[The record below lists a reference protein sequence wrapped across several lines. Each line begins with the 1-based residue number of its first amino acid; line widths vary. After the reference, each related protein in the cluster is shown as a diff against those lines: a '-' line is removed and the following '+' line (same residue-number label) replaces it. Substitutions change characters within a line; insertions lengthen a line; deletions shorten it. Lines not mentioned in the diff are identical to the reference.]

1 MKKLIISTLLT
12 AGLICS
18 CEKPQTE
25 GPDESCMIFLAANTS
40 ETKAPFNGTAPS
52 ESQPL
57 DALVCI
63 STDSY
68 SYPSGGNDGTTDGTI
83 GKHLQVQFSSG
94 SRQLINGAYYNKST
108 PDRTVYFSAMHP
120 QSGWSFADN
129 TSVHCTFDGS
139 DDVMFAPQETGK
151 YGNQNPPTLNF
162 RHLLTWI
169 KMEIKADSEA
179 VATAWGPL
187 RSITIGSKNGISI
200 DLGKAFSKDD
210 VVFDND
216 VDMKFYKISSPEEVF
231 PDATTGYPMTTASSE
246 VAYVLCAPVIA
257 YEFDPG
263 AAEDEIRIPEYH
275 IRIVSENRDV
285 TIPIDLMNGEGSYA
299 EASTMGKQ
307 FTLSLTFMMGNTIA
321 VSTNI
326 TDWSTGG
333 IGFGKIEE

>member
-1 MKKLIISTLLT
+1 MKRLIISTLLT
-12 AGLICS
+12 AGLIYS

-25 GPDESCMIFLAANTS
+25 GPDESCMIFLVANTS

-120 QSGWSFADN
+120 QSGWSFAGS

-200 DLGKAFSKDD
+200 DLGKEFDKND

-285 TIPIDLMNGEGSYA
+285 TIPIDLMDGEGSYA
-299 EASTMGKQ
+299 EGSTMGKQ